1 MPTKFTSIVLTL
13 LIGAGAAQANEGG
26 HATWQRSADNEVA
39 NLASLQRGANNF
51 MAYCS
56 GCHSLKYAR
65 YSRVA
70 EDLKINDEL
79 RDQLLV
85 KPGAKF
91 TDYIRSSMPEKDA
104 TEWFGKVPP
113 DLSLVAR
120 SRSPDWIFNFLTTFY
135 ADDSNRQTG
144 VNNLQLPGTA
154 MPHVLAS
161 LQGVQRLKAHT
172 EASKPAAQAQ
182 EAGAGEKKEESKEGA
197 AASGDSSEPP
207 AAAASAEHGGESAS
221 VFEPGVVQG
230 SLTAAQYDDFVRD
243 TVNFLQYVS
252 DPTQVERQ
260 SLGIWV
266 VLFLLMFTAIGY
278 MLKKEYWKD
287 VR

>member
-1 MPTKFTSIVLTL
+1 MRTKFTSIVLTV
-13 LIGAGAAQANEGG
+13 LIGVGAVQADEGG
-26 HATWQRSADNEVA
+26 HAASWQREAGNEVA
-39 NLASLQRGANNF
+39 NLASLQRGAKNF

-70 EDLKINDEL
+70 EDLKITDEL
-79 RDQLLV
+79 RDQYLV

-104 TEWFGKVPP
+104 VEWFGKVPP

-135 ADDSNRQTG
+135 ADPTSRQTG

-154 MPHVLAS
+154 MPHVLSS
-161 LQGVQRLKAHT
+161 LQGVQTAVWRNVETKSA
-172 EASKPAAQAQ
+172 EGKPAVAH
-182 EAGAGEKKEESKEGA
+182 EFEKFEL
-197 AASGDSSEPP
+197 
-207 AAAASAEHGGESAS
+207 S
-221 VFEPGVVQG
+221 VVG
-230 SLTAAQYDDFVRD
+230 SLNPEQYDEFVRD
-243 TVNFLQYVS
+243 TVNFLQYAS

-260 SLGIWV
+260 GLGIWV
-266 VLFLLMFTAIGY
+266 VLFLLMFTGIAY

>member
-1 MPTKFTSIVLTL
+1 MPIKFARVALAL
-13 LIGAGAAQANEGG
+13 ALVFGAGAVSANEGG
-26 HATWQRSADNEVA
+26 HAGWQREAENEVS
-39 NLASLQRGANNF
+39 NLPSLQRGARNF

-56 GCHSLKYAR
+56 GCHSLRFER
-65 YSRVA
+65 YSRLC
-70 EDLKINDEL
+70 EDLKISGEQCDA
-79 RDQLLV
+79 LLV
-85 KPGAKF
+85 RPGDKR

-104 TEWFGKVPP
+104 TEWFGKAPP

-120 SRSPDWIFNFLTTFY
+120 SRGPNWIFKFLTTFH
-135 ADDSNRQTG
+135 ADTSSQKTG

-161 LQGVQRLKAHT
+161 LQGVQNAVWVNEENRG
-172 EASKPAAQAQ
+172 EDGKPVVTRVF
-182 EAGAGEKKEESKEGA
+182 KT
-197 AASGDSSEPP
+197 
-207 AAAASAEHGGESAS
+207 
-221 VFEPGVVQG
+221 FEPGVVG
-230 SLTAAQYDDFVRD
+230 SLTPQQYDEFVRD
-243 TVNFLQYVS
+243 TVNFLDYVG

-266 VLFLLMFTAIGY
+266 VLFLLMFTGIAY

>member
-1 MPTKFTSIVLTL
+1 MTPIKFTSLVLTL

-26 HATWQRSADNEVA
+26 HAAGWQRAADNEVS
-39 NLASLQRGANNF
+39 NLASLQRGAKNF

-70 EDLKINDEL
+70 TDLKINDEL

-135 ADDSNRQTG
+135 ADPASRQTG

-154 MPHVLAS
+154 MPHVLSS
-161 LQGVQRLKAHT
+161 LQGVQTAVWKNVETKGA
-172 EASKPAAQAQ
+172 EGKPTVSH
-182 EAGAGEKKEESKEGA
+182 EFEK
-197 AASGDSSEPP
+197 
-207 AAAASAEHGGESAS
+207 
-221 VFEPGVVQG
+221 FEPGVVG
-230 SLTAAQYDDFVRD
+230 SLTPAQYDEFVRD

-260 SLGIWV
+260 GLGIWV
-266 VLFLLMFTAIGY
+266 VLFLLMFTAIAY
-278 MLKKEYWKD
+278 LLKQEYWKD

>member
-1 MPTKFTSIVLTL
+1 MRTKFTSIVLTL
-13 LIGAGAAQANEGG
+13 LFGAGVAQAAGGG
-26 HATWQRSADNEVA
+26 HAASWQRTADNEVA
-39 NLASLQRGANNF
+39 NLASLQRGAKNF

-70 EDLKINDEL
+70 DDLKISDEL
-79 RDQLLV
+79 RDQYLV

-91 TDYIRSSMPEKDA
+91 TDYIRSSMPDQDA

-113 DLSLVAR
+113 DLSLTAR
-120 SRSPDWIFNFLTTFY
+120 SRGPDWIFNFLTTFY
-135 ADDSNRQTG
+135 ADPASRQTG
-144 VNNLQLPGTA
+144 VNNLQLPGAA
-154 MPHVLAS
+154 MPHVLSS
-161 LQGVQRLKAHT
+161 LQGVQTAVWKNVET
-172 EASKPAAQAQ
+172 PGPEGKPIVSH
-182 EAGAGEKKEESKEGA
+182 EFEK
-197 AASGDSSEPP
+197 
-207 AAAASAEHGGESAS
+207 
-221 VFEPGVVQG
+221 FEPGVVG
-230 SLTAAQYDDFVRD
+230 SLTPAQYDDFVRD
-243 TVNFLQYVS
+243 LVNFLQYVS

-266 VLFLLMFTAIGY
+266 VLFLLMFTGIAY

>member
-1 MPTKFTSIVLTL
+1 MRTKFTSIVLTL

-26 HATWQRSADNEVA
+26 HASWQRSADNEVA
-39 NLASLQRGANNF
+39 NLASLLGGSRNF
-51 MAYCS
+51 LAYCW
-56 GCHSLKYAR
+56 GCISLKYGR

-70 EDLKINDEL
+70 SDLKISDEI

-91 TDYIRSSMPEKDA
+91 TDYIRSSMPEKEA

-135 ADDSNRQTG
+135 ADPASRQTG

-154 MPHVLAS
+154 MPHVLSS
-161 LQGVQRLKAHT
+161 LQGVQN
-172 EASKPAAQAQ
+172 ASWKNV
-182 EAGAGEKKEESKEGA
+182 ETKVEGKSVMTHEFEK
-197 AASGDSSEPP
+197 
-207 AAAASAEHGGESAS
+207 
-221 VFEPGVVQG
+221 FEPGVVG
-230 SLTAAQYDDFVRD
+230 SLTPAQYDEFVRD

-260 SLGIWV
+260 GLGIWV
-266 VLFLLMFTAIGY
+266 VLFLLMFTAIAY

>member
-1 MPTKFTSIVLTL
+1 MTPIKFTSLVLTL
-13 LIGAGAAQANEGG
+13 LIGVGAAQANEAAAG
-26 HATWQRSADNEVA
+26 WQRSANNEVA
-39 NLASLQRGANNF
+39 NLASLQRGARNF

-56 GCHSLKYAR
+56 ACHSLKYAR

-70 EDLKINDEL
+70 EDLKISDEI

-91 TDYIRSSMPEKDA
+91 TDYIRSSMPENDA

-113 DLSLVAR
+113 DLSLTAR
-120 SRSPDWIFNFLTTFY
+120 SRGPDWIFNFLTTFY
-135 ADDSNRQTG
+135 ADPSSRQTG
-144 VNNLQLPGTA
+144 VNNLQLPGAA
-154 MPHVLAS
+154 MPHVLS
-161 LQGVQRLKAHT
+161 PLQGVQSIVWKNVET
-172 EASKPAAQAQ
+172 K
-182 EAGAGEKKEESKEGA
+182 GAEGKSVISHEFEK
-197 AASGDSSEPP
+197 
-207 AAAASAEHGGESAS
+207 
-221 VFEPGVVQG
+221 FEPGVAG
-230 SLTAAQYDDFVRD
+230 SLTPAQYDDFVRD

-260 SLGIWV
+260 GLGIWV
-266 VLFLLMFTAIGY
+266 VLFLLMFTAIAY